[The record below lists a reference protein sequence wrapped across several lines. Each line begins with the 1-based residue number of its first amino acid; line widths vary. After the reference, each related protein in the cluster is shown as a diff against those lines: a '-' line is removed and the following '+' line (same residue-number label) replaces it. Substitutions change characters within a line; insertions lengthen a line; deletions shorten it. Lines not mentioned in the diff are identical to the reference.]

1 MDKVFLVYERSF
13 YEQEFGAT
21 DYNDIP
27 VAVFPTAELAEEYIK
42 NNSKPEKFKGVFDD
56 GALDYL
62 TLPFIEKL

>member
-21 DYNDIP
+21 DSNDIP
-27 VAVFPTAELAEEYIK
+27 VAVFPTAELADEYIK
-42 NNSKPEKFKGVFDD
+42 NHRKPEKFKSVFDD
-56 GALDYL
+56 GTMDYL

>member
-27 VAVFPTAELAEEYIK
+27 VAVLPTAELAEEYIK
-42 NNSKPEKFKGVFDD
+42 KHSKPEEFKGAFDD
-56 GALDYL
+56 GSMDYL
-62 TLPFIEKL
+62 TLPFIDKV